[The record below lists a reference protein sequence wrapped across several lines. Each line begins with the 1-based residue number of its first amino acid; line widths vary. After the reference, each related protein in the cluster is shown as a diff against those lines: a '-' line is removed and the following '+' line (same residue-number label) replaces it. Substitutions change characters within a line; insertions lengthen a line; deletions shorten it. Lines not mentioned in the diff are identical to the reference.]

1 LPQIAKYDLDAREV
15 RECGPDVELA
25 GPEAGRSFYWFDV
38 DRREGQ
44 AMEDLGERLGLSEED
59 QRHMMLD
66 QPGPG
71 LVEREGSVTVTL
83 ESWCNLAGEGKP
95 VLVTLHLDKRFC
107 LTLSAGDS
115 RALRELHRIHER
127 EFRYAQSP
135 GFLLFLLVDHLV
147 EETARALGPL
157 DEDIEKLGERIYAEF
172 DDDIPRDILR
182 LKRKL
187 LAIKRTITQ
196 VRDALMPLS
205 ARHMSVITE
214 AGREALGEVFNH
226 AQAIVASLDSQR
238 ELVGSLL
245 DSYMSVQGQ
254 RLNESMK
261 VLTIFASI
269 VLPMTLIAGIYGMN
283 FSDMPAQDH
292 DWGYHLVLALMAG
305 SGVGIFLFFRR
316 RGWV

>member
-1 LPQIAKYDLDAREV
+1 
-15 RECGPDVELA
+15 
-25 GPEAGRSFYWFDV
+25 
-38 DRREGQ
+38 
-44 AMEDLGERLGLSEED
+44 MEELGERLDLSGED
-59 QRHMMLD
+59 LRHMLHD

-83 ESWCNLAGEGKP
+83 ESWHALAGEGKP
-95 VLVTLHLDKRFC
+95 VLVTLHLDKSYC
-107 LTLSAGDS
+107 LTLGPSDS
-115 RALRELHRIHER
+115 RAILELRRVHER

-147 EETARALGPL
+147 EETARTLGPL
-157 DEDIEKLGERIYAEF
+157 DDEIEQIGERIYAEF

-187 LAIKRTITQ
+187 LTIKRTITQ

-205 ARHMSVITE
+205 ARRKSVITE

-238 ELVGSLL
+238 DLVGSLL

-261 VLTIFASI
+261 VLTIFASV

-283 FSDMPAQDH
+283 FPNIPELGH
-292 DWGYHLVLALMAG
+292 DWGYPLALSLMAI
-305 SGVGIFLFFRR
+305 SGIGIFLFFRR
-316 RGWV
+316 KGWV